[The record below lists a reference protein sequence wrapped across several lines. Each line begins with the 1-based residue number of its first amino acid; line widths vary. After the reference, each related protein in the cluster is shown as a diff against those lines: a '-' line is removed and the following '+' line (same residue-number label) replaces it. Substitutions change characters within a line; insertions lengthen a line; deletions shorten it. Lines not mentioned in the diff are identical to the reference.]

1 MWPITG
7 KALRTQNDQK
17 LQISHYYPITSSEH
31 QDSLNKKVWNNYILK
46 DHRVYMNII
55 YRGRYFMVYRQEYF
69 NYPEHMLFNKFLI
82 DKMENKNLPDIF
94 IVEFDPEYLNDDVI
108 IHTGQFINILEK
120 FQSYFMETIHSNN
133 KEEEYYFNPSKFLQT
148 MKILFE
154 HRQKF
159 QSHPLENWYNS
170 WEINQSIEKIP
181 VLKQIEDIAKFGQSI
196 KHYYRK
202 ALSRMHWFRTIYTLE
217 QFEKEFV
224 QDEMPINDTY
234 YYKIPVLTHTRE
246 AALAVI
252 NSKIV
257 QRQKLKQENEEE
269 CQLEFITPNFILS
282 YKPKESSSSK
292 KIQYDLFYL

>member
-1 MWPITG
+1 
-7 KALRTQNDQK
+7 
-17 LQISHYYPITSSEH
+17 
-31 QDSLNKKVWNNYILK
+31 
-46 DHRVYMNII
+46 
-55 YRGRYFMVYRQEYF
+55 
-69 NYPEHMLFNKFLI
+69 
-82 DKMENKNLPDIF
+82 
-94 IVEFDPEYLNDDVI
+94 
-108 IHTGQFINILEK
+108 
-120 FQSYFMETIHSNN
+120 METIHSNN

-159 QSHPLENWYNS
+159 QSHPLEDWYSS

-246 AALAVI
+246 AALSVI

-257 QRQKLKQENEEE
+257 QRQKLQQENEEE

-282 YKPKESSSSK
+282 YKPQASSSSK
-292 KIQYDLFYL
+292 TIQYDLFYL